1 MPINYFGSGGSDS
14 GEKESKAKKT
24 LIVLFAFFA
33 VFLVFFSF
41 RQLKTNIYSPFAFM
55 NEDEENMSE
64 AESDLA
70 ARYRLQD
77 MDTDGDGLSDY
88 DEIYVYGTSPY
99 LADTDSDGISDYD
112 EIMQNTDP
120 LCPEGQ
126 DCYGLEDSFELNPND
141 FLDSSTNEESE
152 AIDGLEIENS
162 EEFKIIEEIISGEV
176 DASILRKLLVDN
188 GFEEEELNQI
198 SDEELKSIYFEIV
211 SEQLKNQE

>member
-1 MPINYFGSGGSDS
+1 MPINYFGSGGNDS
-14 GEKESKAKKT
+14 GGEKPKARKT
-24 LIVLFAFFA
+24 VIVLFAFFA
-33 VFLVFFSF
+33 VFLIFFSL
-41 RQLKTNIYSPFAFM
+41 RQLKNNIYSPFSFM
-55 NEDEENMSE
+55 NEDEENISE

-70 ARYRLQD
+70 AKYRLQD

-112 EIMQNTDP
+112 EIVQNTDP

-126 DCYGLEDSFELNPND
+126 DCYGLDDSFVVSPND
-141 FLDSSTNEESE
+141 FPDSDIKDSEDTNDLELENNEEFE
-152 AIDGLEIENS
+152 
-162 EEFKIIEEIISGEV
+162 IIEGIISGEV
-176 DASILRKLLVDN
+176 DASILRKLLLDN
-188 GFEEEELNQI
+188 GFEEEDLNQI